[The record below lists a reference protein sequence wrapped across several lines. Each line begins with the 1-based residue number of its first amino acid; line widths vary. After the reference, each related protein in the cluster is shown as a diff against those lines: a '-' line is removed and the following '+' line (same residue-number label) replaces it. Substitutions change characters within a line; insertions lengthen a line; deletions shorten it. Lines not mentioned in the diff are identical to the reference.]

1 MAFMKTKVLAL
12 AAIYLIWGSTFLAV
26 RYVLE
31 AFPPLAMSGAR
42 FAVAGLMLFLFSLRS
57 QPRPTLKHWR
67 SAALM
72 GTLLLSTGTGLV
84 AWAEQ
89 TVTSGQAALLNA
101 TTPMWIALWSF
112 YKKGYPGHPTVAG
125 IMLASLGLLALMGGP
140 GSLSLG
146 TVAIL
151 VASLSWTAAT
161 LLSPQLPKPDSS
173 VQFSGMTMLAAGAVL
188 GSLSLLS
195 HEAMAGP
202 VTASAIWAWLYLVL
216 AGSLAGMTAY
226 TWLLRHAEASLVAT
240 HTYVNPLVAV
250 GLAALVGESLP
261 AATPLA
267 VVLITL
273 GVALLS
279 FPKFRLNS
287 RVFRSYIPL
296 VGYARDG
303 AESRKAWPNR
313 NKPALTCCEAA
324 AC

>member
-1 MAFMKTKVLAL
+1 MKTKMLAL
-12 AAIYLIWGSTFLAV
+12 GAIYLIWGSTFLAV

-31 AFPPLAMSGAR
+31 AFPPLAMSSAR
-42 FAVAGLMLFLFSLRS
+42 FALAGLLLFLFSLRS
-57 QPRPTLKHWR
+57 QPLPRLRHWR

-125 IMLASLGLLALMGGP
+125 ILLASLGLLALMGDP
-140 GSLSLG
+140 GRLTMG
-146 TVAIL
+146 TLAIL

-161 LLSPQLPKPDSS
+161 LLSPGLVKPDSS
-173 VQFSGMTMLAAGAVL
+173 VQFSGMTMLTAGAVL
-188 GSLSLLS
+188 SVLSLLS
-195 HEAMAGP
+195 GEVMTGP
-202 VTASAIWAWLYLVL
+202 VTASAVWAWLYLVV

-250 GLAALVGESLP
+250 GLAGLVGESLP

-267 VVLITL
+267 LIL
-273 GVALLS
+273 IVAGVALLS
-279 FPKFRLNS
+279 SPGFRFPP
-287 RVFRSYIPL
+287 RVFQPWIPL
-296 VGYARDG
+296 VGHPRYS
-303 AESRKAWPNR
+303 AESARRWSNR
-313 NKPALTCCEAA
+313 NKTASNCCDAA